1 MDIIRNILLVLH
13 FVGLASI
20 LGGALVQ
27 LMAKGTKRVTA
38 AIMHGSWLQLIT
50 GLGLVGVIEMG
61 AGHVDNSKIA
71 VKLVVLIVITVI
83 AFINRK
89 RDHVASWIIPSI
101 TTLTLANI
109 VVAVFWK

>member
-1 MDIIRNILLVLH
+1 MDILRNILLVLH

-27 LMAKGTKRVTA
+27 LMAKGAKRVNA

-50 GLGLVGVIEMG
+50 GIGLVGVIEMSG
-61 AGHVDNSKIA
+61 GHVDNTKIA
-71 VKLVVLIVITVI
+71 VKLGVLIVITVI

-89 RDHVASWIIPSI
+89 KRHVASWIIPLI
-101 TTLTLANI
+101 ATLTLANI
-109 VVAVFWK
+109 VIAVFWK